1 MKIKKISYLLPLMLM
16 IAGCASPL
24 KEIKHPELP
33 FEKRHF
39 SIRAPQDEGWG
50 LQKETSE
57 SVLFGK
63 IITKTHTVTAYIIE
77 ESAAPDFDSAEDF
90 YTYYKIT
97 LSTNAYPDRYKLLK
111 FEHAKDATYGD
122 FSMRYVLTAEDHKA
136 PNAPGN
142 IPLIIKYKGYV
153 IVLPEKYGLIAMFY
167 SERGLAEEMLPD
179 FEAKAEEFIQGFK
192 IRVNGTY
199 FTEHSAIDEEIKRNK
214 K

>member
-1 MKIKKISYLLPLMLM
+1 MKIKKISYLLPLMLV
-16 IAGCASPL
+16 IAGCVSPL
-24 KEIKHPELP
+24 KEIKNPELP
-33 FEKRHF
+33 FEKKHF
-39 SIRAPQDEGWG
+39 SIRSPQGEGWG

-77 ESAAPDFDSAEDF
+77 ESAAPDFDNAEDF

-153 IVLPEKYGLIAMFY
+153 LVLPEKYGLIAMFY

-199 FTEHSAIDEEIKRNK
+199 FTEHSAIAEEIKRNK

>member
-1 MKIKKISYLLPLMLM
+1 MRIKKIVYLLPLILM

-33 FEKRHF
+33 FEKRLF
-39 SIRAPQDEGWG
+39 SIRTPQGEGWG

-63 IITKTHTVTAYIIE
+63 IIAKTHTVTAYIIE
-77 ESAAPDFDSAEDF
+77 ESAAPDFDNAEDF
-90 YTYYKIT
+90 YNYYKIT

-142 IPLIIKYKGYV
+142 TPLIIKYKGYI

-179 FEAKAEEFIQGFK
+179 FEATAEEFIQGLK
-192 IRVNGTY
+192 IRVNGKY
-199 FTEHSAIDEEIKRNK
+199 FTEYSAIAEEIKLNK